1 MGILL
6 CEGAVKTDLMAT
18 REFAA
23 RCGRRQLDDRLM
35 IKPGGHR
42 RVASQPPTAAQLL
55 AAPLGRGEL
64 PRFMLGDEEYR
75 LDSRNDNDDPKYV
88 SNAFDQI
95 FAHWRTTQN
104 ADFAEYFT
112 ESLSYALAQGTELN
126 LAIYMTSDWLWHY
139 RYCLHEQGRYA
150 GLFEVDITA
159 LGGQLKQALHA
170 DKANLMADRRW
181 AGAEWNSPNGLASFT
196 GETVE
201 ITQKDVAILRGL
213 ATRAPPRSSRRFW

>member
-1 MGILL
+1 MRSI
-6 CEGAVKTDLMAT
+6 D
-18 REFAA
+18 
-23 RCGRRQLDDRLM
+23 
-35 IKPGGHR
+35 
-42 RVASQPPTAAQLL
+42 
-55 AAPLGRGEL
+55 
-64 PRFMLGDEEYR
+64 
-75 LDSRNDNDDPKYV
+75 DSRNDNDDPQYV
-88 SNAFDQI
+88 IGAFDQI
-95 FAHWRTTQN
+95 FAHWRTTLN

-126 LAIYMTSDWLWHY
+126 LAIYMTSNWLWCY

-170 DKANLMADRRW
+170 NKANLMADRRW

-196 GETVE
+196 DETVE

-213 ATRAPPRSSRRFW
+213 ATRAPPSIISPVLVRLLPNGLLVSSLPADLKKDAARGADSLA